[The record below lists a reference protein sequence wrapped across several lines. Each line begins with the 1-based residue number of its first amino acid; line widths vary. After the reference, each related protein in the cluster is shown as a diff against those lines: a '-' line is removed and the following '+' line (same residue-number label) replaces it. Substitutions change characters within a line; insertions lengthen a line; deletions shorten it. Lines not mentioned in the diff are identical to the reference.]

1 MCQKCQRFGSKLRQ
15 AISGSA
21 LPSVDLGPVEALEQ
35 AIPEQASEQAP
46 EQASK
51 QATESRGG
59 TRGRSRL
66 WEACLT

>member
-1 MCQKCQRFGSKLRQ
+1 MCQRCQRFGFKLRQ

-21 LPSVDLGPVEALEQ
+21 LPSVDLGPVEALDQ
-35 AIPEQASEQAP
+35 AIP

>member
-1 MCQKCQRFGSKLRQ
+1 MCQRCQRFGFKLRQ

-21 LPSVDLGPVEALEQ
+21 LPSVDLGPVEALDQ
-35 AIPEQASEQAP
+35 AIPEQASK
-46 EQASK
+46 QASK